1 MTDETFRLMRE
12 NDKLTKR
19 IKELMTNTKFQDE
32 FSEEIWR
39 STYKDHNDENI
50 DDTFRRVAKYVASVE
65 ETPTLRAKWE
75 LNFYTALTNFKI
87 TAGGR
92 IYSNSGTEWAEKG
105 TGLLNCYVAPRKNK
119 DIDSLNNILS
129 TVIDQSNTLKSEGG
143 WGENFSYIR
152 PRGGFIHGVGVETP
166 GAVKYMEIFDKT
178 SDVITSGSGRKS
190 KNKKAKGKIRKGAMM
205 GVLDVW
211 HPDIFEFIT
220 AKQNAGRLTK
230 FNMSV
235 NCTNEFMARVLEVEE
250 NGCDEFDTVD
260 VWELKFPDTTFEH
273 YKEEWDGDLELWES
287 KGYPTIVYDTVSVK
301 HLWNIIMESTYN
313 RAEPG
318 ILWCDRANEFNPAYY
333 IEKIRATNPCTS
345 GDTKILTRNG
355 FKEIQHTIGQK
366 IDVWNGYEFSE
377 VEPKITGKNQE
388 MLNVSFSDGSNLKC
402 TKYHKFVLNNDIR
415 IEAQNLSIGDKL
427 ERFGFPVID
436 GEKSLPEK
444 EAYTMGFYS
453 GDGSSGQKS
462 EIWLYGKKM
471 ELFEYF
477 DSSSHFWFD
486 STRGDRGQFFVNE
499 KYKDNKFIVPSCEYD
514 IQSRLNWLAG
524 IIDSDGANNDKG
536 GSVTVT
542 SIDKDFLMNIK
553 YMIQTLGESCVVSV
567 MKKACTKLMPDGKGG
582 KKEYY
587 CQESYRLVL
596 KASTVKS
603 LRELGLNTHRVDVNL
618 ANPNRIA
625 SQFIRV
631 VDIQPIENED
641 LVYCFTEYK
650 NHTGLFN
657 CVATGQCGEQ
667 FLAESGVCDLASM
680 NLTQFIHKD
689 PNNGHIFDFNK
700 FEKYIPIVVRLLD
713 NVNSVSNSPLPE
725 YKISMEHKR
734 RIGVGI
740 LGWGSILF
748 MLKIRFGSIE
758 ANALRDKIM
767 ETLATKCYES
777 SIDLAIEKGMF
788 SMCDPIK
795 HSEGKFIQNL
805 HLSQEYMDKLRTT
818 GIRNSS
824 LLSCQPTGNTSIFA
838 NIVSGGIEP
847 IFMPEYIRTV
857 IVNEMPDAIREV
869 CPKWFEGEWFE
880 TDMFKFTKEG
890 DEEILKGVNN
900 GITYKIDK
908 NRGLTKEVVCEDYG
922 VRWLKE
928 NDEYDPDASYIVTT
942 TELSADDHL
951 NDLKGFARWV
961 DSALS
966 KTINLPNDYSFED
979 FKNVYLDTYKT
990 GFIKGIT
997 TYRAGTMTTVLSSK
1011 DDCEEEII
1019 LDDVKMPDSASATIK
1034 TIKAE
1039 GKKWYLTIV
1048 YHSDSDKPFALFVK
1062 TNSIEKTVNANNA
1075 IEVLVNLATKKGIPP
1090 QHIDT
1095 TISKI
1100 NQDTNASKITRII
1113 SLMLRHGVLIKNIVL
1128 ALDTIEDVFVGSFLF
1143 QIKKFLSS
1151 YVKDGEKVEGAKCE
1165 NCGSDK
1171 IEFSEGCFKCV
1182 ECGSSKCG

>member
-1 MTDETFRLMRE
+1 METREIMTDETFRLMKE
-12 NDKLTKR
+12 NDKLNKR
-19 IKELMTNTKFQDE
+19 IKELMINTKFQDE
-32 FSEEIWR
+32 FSEEIWS
-39 STYKDHNDENI
+39 STYKDHSDDTI
-50 DDTFRRVAKYVASVE
+50 DDTFRRVATYVASVE
-65 ETPTLRAKWE
+65 ETPELKIEWE
-75 LNFYTALTNFKI
+75 NNFYEALTDFKI

-92 IYSNSGTEWAEKG
+92 IYSNAGTEWAKKG

-119 DIDSLNNILS
+119 DIDSLNNILD
-129 TVIDQSNTLKSEGG
+129 TVKDQSNTLKSEGG

-152 PRGGFIHGVGVETP
+152 PRGGFIHGVGVESP

-235 NCTNEFMARVLEVEE
+235 NCTNEFMTRVLEIEE
-250 NGCDEFDTVD
+250 NGCDEFDVID
-260 VWELKFPDTTFEH
+260 IWELKFPDTTFEH

-287 KGYPTIVYDTVSVK
+287 KGYPTILHDTVSVK

-333 IEKIRATNPCTS
+333 LEKIRATNP
-345 GDTKILTRNG
+345 
-355 FKEIQHTIGQK
+355 
-366 IDVWNGYEFSE
+366 
-377 VEPKITGKNQE
+377 
-388 MLNVSFSDGSNLKC
+388 
-402 TKYHKFVLNNDIR
+402 
-415 IEAQNLSIGDKL
+415 
-427 ERFGFPVID
+427 
-436 GEKSLPEK
+436 
-444 EAYTMGFYS
+444 
-453 GDGSSGQKS
+453 
-462 EIWLYGKKM
+462 
-471 ELFEYF
+471 
-477 DSSSHFWFD
+477 
-486 STRGDRGQFFVNE
+486 
-499 KYKDNKFIVPSCEYD
+499 
-514 IQSRLNWLAG
+514 
-524 IIDSDGANNDKG
+524 
-536 GSVTVT
+536 
-542 SIDKDFLMNIK
+542 
-553 YMIQTLGESCVVSV
+553 
-567 MKKACTKLMPDGKGG
+567 
-582 KKEYY
+582 
-587 CQESYRLVL
+587 
-596 KASTVKS
+596 
-603 LRELGLNTHRVDVNL
+603 
-618 ANPNRIA
+618 
-625 SQFIRV
+625 
-631 VDIQPIENED
+631 
-641 LVYCFTEYK
+641 
-650 NHTGLFN
+650 
-657 CVATGQCGEQ
+657 CGEQ
-667 FLAESGVCDLASM
+667 FLAESGVCDLASF
-680 NLTQFIHKD
+680 NLTQFIDKD
-689 PNNGHIFDFNK
+689 PKNGYFFNFDK
-700 FEKYIPIVVRLLD
+700 FKKFIPIGVRLLD
-713 NVNSVSNSPLPE
+713 NVNTVSNSPLPE
-725 YKISMEHKR
+725 YKDSMLNKR
-734 RIGVGI
+734 RIGLGI
-740 LGWGSILF
+740 LGWGSLLF
-748 MLKIRFGSIE
+748 MLKIRFGSND
-758 ANALRDKIM
+758 ASMLRDKIM
-767 ETLATKCYES
+767 ETLATKSYES

-788 SMCDPIK
+788 TYCDPNK
-795 HSEGKFIQNL
+795 HADGKFIQNL

-857 IVNEMPDAIREV
+857 IVNEMPDDIREV

-890 DEEILKGVNN
+890 DEEILKGEMN
-900 GITYKIDK
+900 GITYKIDT
-908 NRGLTKEVVCEDYG
+908 NRGLTKEVLCEDYG

-928 NDEYDPDASYIVTT
+928 RGEYDPDAHYVVTT

-979 FKNVYLDTYKT
+979 FKNVYLDTYRT

-1011 DDCEEEII
+1011 NECEEEII
-1019 LDDVKMPDSASATIK
+1019 LDDVKMPDSALASIK

-1075 IEVLVNLATKKGIPP
+1075 IEVLTNLAYKKGIPDE
-1090 QHIDT
+1090 HVET

-1128 ALDTIEDVFVGSFLF
+1128 ALDTIEDVYVGSFLF
-1143 QIKKFLSS
+1143 QIKKFLAS
-1151 YVKDGEKVEGAKCE
+1151 YVKDGEKAEGAKCE

-1171 IEFSEGCFKCV
+1171 IEFSEGCFKCA